1 MSGNLQDKKNDI
13 RTLAYV
19 LKRTNYGEADRI
31 LNLITPVGKISA
43 IAKGVRKEK
52 SKLAGNIEM
61 FSLIDMNIHFG
72 RGNLAVIT
80 SAKMLEYYN
89 NLLQDF
95 EKLELAGLILKK
107 VSLAAE
113 HSDNAEFF
121 EIINQSLKGLQD
133 GVKTSLVEVWAWF
146 RLAKASGEEVNLYF
160 DTEGEKLREDERY
173 SWDQMEMSLAKN
185 PRGNI
190 GADEIK
196 MMRLLVSADL
206 EVVARVKNAEIALP
220 EILQIA
226 RAVNRFKK

>member
-133 GVKTSLVEVWAWF
+133 SVKTSLVEVWAWF